1 MKLKEVMK
9 RIFGVL
15 AGAWIGNKL
24 GLFIPLIGLLI
35 LLMLTDYF
43 SGLLAAKKEALEHPN
58 SKKYGLSS
66 KKGIIGIYKK
76 VGYIITIFI
85 TICIDYIIYKFA
97 DEMGL
102 QYNSKTIFSL
112 LVTCWFI
119 INEIISILENTG
131 RMGVELPK
139 FLKNT
144 LVEMKKDIDNN
155 DK

>member
-1 MKLKEVMK
+1 MAKAINLSSTKEKEIILKTSSSIISSLSDRKYKLKIMEDEWGDEVVRNNSYDK
-9 RIFGVL
+9 D
-15 AGAWIGNKL
+15 
-24 GLFIPLIGLLI
+24 LFIYCTYSSNIPAIG
-35 LLMLTDYF
+35 
-43 SGLLAAKKEALEHPN
+43 KR
-58 SKKYGLSS
+58 
-66 KKGIIGIYKK
+66 
-76 VGYIITIFI
+76 
-85 TICIDYIIYKFA
+85 CIDYIIYKFA

-155 DK
+155 